1 MMRAL
6 ALVLAVGCATAS
18 DRAAS
23 RLDVIYDRDRVD
35 GTLAHIVDLARGG
48 KPSRDLHGRYGEQ
61 YVTGLEGGALTVT
74 VWVEPAREVST
85 SQVAAAVERSGGV
98 VLEGT
103 EGVVRARLTLEQLG
117 ALSRDPTIRML
128 RLARHHDPIR

>member
-1 MMRAL
+1 MMRFAAMML
-6 ALVLAVGCATAS
+6 AAGCATTSGQSGPAP
-18 DRAAS
+18 
-23 RLDVIYDRDRVD
+23 DVAYDRDRVD

-48 KPSRDLHGRYGEQ
+48 KPSRDLHERYGEQ
-61 YVTGLEGGALTVT
+61 YVTGLDGGALTVT

-117 ALSRDPTIRML
+117 ALSRAPTIRML